1 MFDIYQKIFGQ
12 IADLTNCSCCLTYLT
27 MYLINR
33 RAVQSITVR
42 RPRCTVTVIL
52 IMDEGKLAEK
62 QTKQVNKETKWT
74 FYHNLN
80 IFSQQT
86 CQGGF

>member
-12 IADLTNCSCCLTYLT
+12 LADLTNCSCCLTYLT

-42 RPRCTVTVIL
+42 RPSCTVTLIL

-62 QTKQVNKETKWT
+62 KQTKQVNKEKKSEP
-74 FYHNLN
+74 YHNLN
-80 IFSQQT
+80 VILQKT
-86 CQGGF
+86 